1 LNFQK
6 RGECYKRAAATPLSG
21 KAQSC
26 KFAESEAAE
35 VEILDEAATIRIAR
49 AA

>member
-1 LNFQK
+1 MG
-6 RGECYKRAAATPLSG
+6 RGYAAVGNITERV
-21 KAQSC
+21 
-26 KFAESEAAE
+26 FAESEAAE